1 MIPAKHFVA
10 ILRKQASLLLPFIAV
25 LAFTGLAAP
34 ASARELPVRK
44 PVIEC
49 KNLAET
55 DIAPPGE
62 APARIVTARL
72 VANGAAAPY
81 CEIKGYVAPQVH
93 FELRLPSENWT
104 QRLMYSGC
112 GGYCGRVD
120 FRLRAS
126 EDCTAIANGE
136 LALVASDLGHD
147 APDGNGDAVWAAN
160 NRQGKIDYGY
170 RGVHVVT
177 VAAKAIIARYYGQ
190 AQQYAYFNGCS
201 DGGREGMMEVQ
212 RFPADFNGV
221 VAGAPVIY
229 DTLNN
234 SLFHTWTARH
244 LINRAGGAMFSS
256 ADLEVLHQAAL
267 DACDMVGDGIKDG
280 VIGNPRACR
289 FDPAVTL
296 CPDPSTGKCLN
307 REQIDA
313 ARAIY
318 TGPVD
323 AAGAPFYFG
332 RPVGSEL
339 GWIWGDIGGM
349 AGAFIRYMSSDQIQ
363 PFALD
368 QVTFDQASA
377 DRFNELASIYNATN
391 PDISAFQQ
399 AGGKLIMW
407 HGWGD
412 PAVPPMGSVTYY
424 EALQHKFGDRTA
436 SFARLFMLPGV
447 SHCGTGEGPDRI
459 NMLDAIMTW
468 VEDGT
473 APTAIQAMRK
483 VYGRTLQTRPVYPF
497 PQNARFTGKGSPDQ
511 AAAFAP
517 SRVN

>member
-1 MIPAKHFVA
+1 
-10 ILRKQASLLLPFIAV
+10 
-25 LAFTGLAAP
+25 
-34 ASARELPVRK
+34 
-44 PVIEC
+44 
-49 KNLAET
+49 
-55 DIAPPGE
+55 
-62 APARIVTARL
+62 
-72 VANGAAAPY
+72 
-81 CEIKGYVAPQVH
+81 
-93 FELRLPSENWT
+93 
-104 QRLMYSGC
+104 
-112 GGYCGRVD
+112 
-120 FRLRAS
+120 
-126 EDCTAIANGE
+126 
-136 LALVASDLGHD
+136 
-147 APDGNGDAVWAAN
+147 
-160 NRQGKIDYGY
+160 
-170 RGVHVVT
+170 
-177 VAAKAIIARYYGQ
+177 
-190 AQQYAYFNGCS
+190 
-201 DGGREGMMEVQ
+201 
-212 RFPADFNGV
+212 
-221 VAGAPVIY
+221 
-229 DTLNN
+229 
-234 SLFHTWTARH
+234 
-244 LINRAGGAMFSS
+244 
-256 ADLEVLHQAAL
+256 
-267 DACDMVGDGIKDG
+267 
-280 VIGNPRACR
+280 
-289 FDPAVTL
+289 
-296 CPDPSTGKCLN
+296 
-307 REQIDA
+307 
-313 ARAIY
+313 
-318 TGPVD
+318 
-323 AAGAPFYFG
+323 
-332 RPVGSEL
+332 
-339 GWIWGDIGGM
+339 M